1 MFVDKR
7 EGKEQGEYEGV
18 SGGVLDQFLNLNTRR
33 ATSEING
40 VTYPPWNNAD
50 LSEFRSVSALSEDY
64 EDPVGVISLSSEQK
78 TRLGAWLRPHE
89 ICDHPK
95 MIHLISSLTIKQVGH
110 CIICSSL
117 TLCPHPVCSVVLVYC
132 LDY

>member
-1 MFVDKR
+1 MSLTN
-7 EGKEQGEYEGV
+7 GPI
-18 SGGVLDQFLNLNTRR
+18 FLNLITHR

-40 VTYPPWNNAD
+40 VTYPPWNNTD
-50 LSEFRSVSALSEDY
+50 LSELRSVSALSEDY
-64 EDPVGVISLSSEQK
+64 EDPMGVISLSSEQK
-78 TRLGAWLRPHE
+78 TRLGAWMRPHE

-117 TLCPHPVCSVVLVYC
+117 ILCPPPLWTISSVLVLLRYRFKS
-132 LDY
+132 LV